1 MTFTVGLEARAR
13 RLGRTIAF
21 PEGDDPRVAE
31 AAAILGRR
39 GVVRPVV
46 LEAEAEDA
54 DGQGRLQRAVGMLR
68 GGRVDGVV
76 AGAVH
81 TTAEVI
87 RAGLKGVGLRPG
99 VRTLSSSFLMEVGDF
114 RGAGPEVLTFTDAAV
129 VPEPRPRQLATIASE
144 AVRVRRLVVGDEP
157 RVAFLSY
164 STLGSA
170 GGRPVEKVKEGVRR
184 FREACP
190 DVATDGELQG
200 DAALIP
206 EVARVKAPGSPVA
219 GTANVLVF
227 PDLDAANIAYKLV
240 QRLAGAVALG
250 PILQGLRAPLNDLSR
265 GASVTDIVRVAA
277 ITALMSAK
285 GSALG
290 ATRGLPTD
298 R

>member
-1 MTFTVGLEARAR
+1 MTFTAGLEARAR
-13 RLGRTIAF
+13 RLGRSIAF

-31 AAAILGRR
+31 AAAILARR

-46 LEAEAEDA
+46 LEAGDTAADAADAEAP
-54 DGQGRLQRAVGMLR
+54 GPLGRAVGMLR
-68 GGRVDGVV
+68 SGEVDGVV

-87 RAGLKGVGLRPG
+87 RAGLKGLGLRPG
-99 VRTLSSSFLMEVGDF
+99 VRTLSSSFFMEVDDF
-114 RGAGPEVLTFTDAAV
+114 RGAGPEVLSFTDAGV
-129 VPEPRPRQLATIASE
+129 VPEPRPRQLAAIASE

-170 GGRPVEKVKEGVRR
+170 GGRPVEQVREGLRR

-190 DVATDGELQG
+190 DVAADGELQG

-206 EVARVKAPGSPVA
+206 EVARVKAPLSPVA
-219 GTANVLVF
+219 GNANVLVF
-227 PDLDAANIAYKLV
+227 PGLDAANIAYKLV

-250 PILQGLRAPLNDLSR
+250 PILQGLSAPLNDLSR
-265 GASVTDIVRVAA
+265 GASATDIVRVAA
-277 ITALMSAK
+277 ITALMSS
-285 GSALG
+285 G
-290 ATRGLPTD
+290 RD
-298 R
+298 